1 MESTKI
7 IISVENLA
15 PQNGTLVT
23 PLWFGFHDGNFDIYD
38 RGRPVSPGLES
49 VAEDGATNLISQEF
63 DLSGFGS
70 FQGTIPGLT
79 ATPGP
84 IDSGEIAQTTITL
97 DGSNLNSR
105 YFSYAAMLI
114 PSNDFF
120 IANGNERQ
128 NRIFDD
134 SGNFL
139 GVDFTVLG
147 SQVLDAGS
155 EINDEIPT
163 NTAFFGQQSP
173 NTGVSENGV
182 VQVAKGFIPGGAI
195 LSDPRFSSADFTKP
209 GYQVAR
215 IRVLADASGGQNTFT
230 VEPGSSVNIANFGG
244 VGRGENPTP
253 ETIGEA
259 DTLKFVGDGLTAENL
274 ILLQNGKDLEITFDG
289 VANTKVILADFA
301 IENFDNLNN
310 GIGNVLFN
318 GDTSIQESFDV
329 INVDANP
336 NRVARPNTVT
346 FLNGFDNQVRGFNNS
361 DDVINGQ
368 RGNDTLWGLGG
379 NDILRGGL
387 GDDTLYAGRGADTLT
402 GGLGNDTLYLGR
414 DFQRDTVI
422 YRHGNGTDIVNE
434 FRRGRNGDL
443 LSFEGIST
451 IDVVSSGSSTSFYLS
466 DGITGNNGFG
476 SGDLLLTL
484 QGTTGFQANNIG
496 LNLAGSNTSQFLFT

>member
-1 MESTKI
+1 MLAVDKI
-7 IISVENLA
+7 
-15 PQNGTLVT
+15 
-23 PLWFGFHDGNFDIYD
+23 PL
-38 RGRPVSPGLES
+38 
-49 VAEDGATNLISQEF
+49 Q
-63 DLSGFGS
+63 
-70 FQGTIPGLT
+70 
-79 ATPGP
+79 
-84 IDSGEIAQTTITL
+84 
-97 DGSNLNSR
+97 SNLVV
-105 YFSYAAMLI
+105 ALTLLI
-114 PSNDFF
+114 
-120 IANGNERQ
+120 
-128 NRIFDD
+128 
-134 SGNFL
+134 
-139 GVDFTVLG
+139 
-147 SQVLDAGS
+147 
-155 EINDEIPT
+155 
-163 NTAFFGQQSP
+163 
-173 NTGVSENGV
+173 
-182 VQVAKGFIPGGAI
+182 
-195 LSDPRFSSADFTKP
+195 
-209 GYQVAR
+209 
-215 IRVLADASGGQNTFT
+215 
-230 VEPGSSVNIANFGG
+230 FGG

-476 SGDLLLTL
+476 SGELLLTL
-484 QGTTGFQANNIG
+484 QETTGFQANNIG

>member
-1 MESTKI
+1 MESTKL

-49 VAEDGATNLISQEF
+49 VAEDGATSLISQEF

-70 FQGTIPGLT
+70 VQDTITGL
-79 ATPGP
+79 ALTPGP
-84 IDSGEIAQTTITL
+84 IDSGEIAQKTITL
-97 DGSNLNSR
+97 NGSDLNSR

-128 NRIFDD
+128 NAIFSDR
-134 SGNFL
+134 GNFL
-139 GVDFTVLG
+139 GADFTVLG

-155 EINDEIPT
+155 EVNDEIPA
-163 NTAFFGQQSP
+163 NTAFFGQQNP
-173 NTGVSENGV
+173 NTGTSENGV
-182 VQVAKGFIPGGAI
+182 VKVAEGFIPGGAI
-195 LSDPRFSSADFTKP
+195 LSDPRFSSADFKNP

-215 IRVLADASGGQNTFT
+215 IRVLADASGGKNTFT
-230 VEPGSSVNIANFGG
+230 VEPGSTVNIANFGG
-244 VGRGENPTP
+244 VGRGENSTP
-253 ETIGEA
+253 ETIAES
-259 DTLKFVGDGLTAENL
+259 DILNFVGDGLTANNL
-274 ILLQNGKDLEITFDG
+274 ILLQNGKDLQISFDG
-289 VANTKVILADFA
+289 VPNTKVVLADFA

-310 GIGNVLFN
+310 GSGNILFN
-318 GDTSIQESFDV
+318 GDTSIQDSFDI
-329 INVDANP
+329 INIDANP

-368 RGNDTLWGLGG
+368 RGNDTLWGLSG
-379 NDILRGGL
+379 NDTLRGGL
-387 GDDTLYAGRGADTLT
+387 GDDTLYGGRGADVLV

-414 DFQRDTVI
+414 DYQQDTVI
-422 YRHGNGTDIVNE
+422 YRNGDGTDVVNE

-443 LSFEGIST
+443 LSFEGISG
-451 IDVVSSGSSTSFYLS
+451 IDVVSSGSSTSFRLS

-476 SGDLLLTL
+476 SGELLLTL
-484 QGTTGFQANNIG
+484 QGTTGFKSNNIG
-496 LNLAGSNTSQFLFT
+496 LNLAGSNTSQLLFA